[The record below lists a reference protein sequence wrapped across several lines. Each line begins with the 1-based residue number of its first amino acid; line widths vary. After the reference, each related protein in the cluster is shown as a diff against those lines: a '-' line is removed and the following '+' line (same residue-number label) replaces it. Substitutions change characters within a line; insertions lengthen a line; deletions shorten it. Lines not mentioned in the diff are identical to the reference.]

1 MHGWELS
8 IASLL
13 GRIIGWN
20 WLSWISLFILFDLGA
35 AMIVGIEGGMGNQ
48 LFQLAFGKSVAKRR
62 GEELYFTRYRIDS
75 DPNGRV
81 YELHHFKGGQDL
93 KFVEH
98 EEPPVVAD
106 NWYFNQT
113 VWTQG
118 KSFTGHWQ
126 SEKYFDAPLVHE
138 LMQLQESP
146 SAGALRWADRIK
158 SGPSC
163 MVHVRRGD
171 YLLPDR
177 LACHGNVS
185 MDFYRRAKEH
195 IGLGVHFFI
204 FSDDPAWCIEA
215 FPDDTVVRWPRQTAH
230 EDLWLMS
237 LCNHAIFPNSTFGW
251 WGAWLGDTQPNRI
264 VIGPKRWFVI
274 GQNSSDVIPERW
286 LKFDN

>member
-1 MHGWELS
+1 
-8 IASLL
+8 
-13 GRIIGWN
+13 
-20 WLSWISLFILFDLGA
+20 
-35 AMIVGIEGGMGNQ
+35 MIVGIEGGMGNQ

-62 GEELYFTRYRIDS
+62 GEELFFTRHRIDS

-81 YELHHFKGGQDL
+81 FELDHFAGGQDL

-118 KSFTGHWQ
+118 NSFTGHWQ
-126 SEKYFDAPLVHE
+126 TEKYFDAPLVRE
-138 LMQLQESP
+138 LCALAKPP
-146 SAGALRWADRIK
+146 SAESELLASLIRE
-158 SGPSC
+158 GPSC
-163 MVHVRRGD
+163 AIHVRRGD

-185 MDFYRRAKEH
+185 QNFYCAAVQYVMDRVPDVR
-195 IGLGVHFFI
+195 FFV
-204 FSDDPAWCIEA
+204 FSDDPEWCKENFKWA
-215 FPDDTVVRWPRQTAH
+215 TVVDHNQQAAH

-274 GQNSSDVIPERW
+274 GQNSSDVLPERW

>member
-1 MHGWELS
+1 
-8 IASLL
+8 
-13 GRIIGWN
+13 
-20 WLSWISLFILFDLGA
+20 
-35 AMIVGIEGGMGNQ
+35 MIVGIEGGLGNQ
-48 LFQLAFGKSVAKRR
+48 LFQMAFGYSVAKRR
-62 GEELYFTRYRIDS
+62 NEELFFTRHRIDS

-81 YELHHFKGGQDL
+81 FELHHFVGGQDM

-126 SEKYFDAPLVHE
+126 SEKYFDEPLVRK
-138 LMQLQESP
+138 LVTLQELP
-146 SAGALRWADRIK
+146 SAETMKMALEIQ

-163 MVHVRRGD
+163 GIHVRRGD

-177 LACHGNVS
+177 LACHGNVTP
-185 MDFYRRAKEH
+185 DFYKRAMECTWAKDPW
-195 IGLGVHFFI
+195 VRFFM
-204 FSDDPAWCIEA
+204 FSDDPEWCKA
-215 FPDDTVVRWPRQTAH
+215 NFPNCTVVEHNQQAAH
-230 EDLWLMS
+230 EDLWLGS
-237 LCNHAIFPNSTFGW
+237 LCNHFIFPNSTFGW
-251 WGAWLGDTQPNRI
+251 WQAWLGDTQPNRI

>member
-1 MHGWELS
+1 
-8 IASLL
+8 
-13 GRIIGWN
+13 
-20 WLSWISLFILFDLGA
+20 
-35 AMIVGIEGGMGNQ
+35 MIVGIEGGMGNQ
-48 LFQLAFGKSVAKRR
+48 LFQMAFGYSVAKRR
-62 GEELYFTRYRIDS
+62 NEELFFTRHRIDS

-81 YELHHFKGGQDL
+81 FELHHFVGGQGMQ
-93 KFVEH
+93 FVEH

-126 SEKYFDAPLVHE
+126 TEKYFDAPLVRE
-138 LMQLQESP
+138 LVRLQAPFSLEMQ
-146 SAGALRWADRIK
+146 ADSQAMITTLYPRCAI
-158 SGPSC
+158 
-163 MVHVRRGD
+163 HVRRGD

-185 MDFYRRAKEH
+185 MDFYKRAMEYVQSQVPK
-195 IGLGVHFFI
+195 VRFFI
-204 FSDDPAWCIEA
+204 FSDDHEWCKSA
-215 FPDDTVVRWPRQTAH
+215 FPNCVVVSHPNRPAH